1 MESSSNQDGTL
12 GQQWQK
18 SKVTAKAV
26 MRTLGLPTPTH
37 VMALREE
44 QVQEAVERVGY
55 PCVLKPLDSG
65 GGKGVTANVR
75 TLSGAIEAFRV
86 AHEQKQGPV
95 LVEAHV
101 QGEDHRLMVI
111 DGQFVAAIRR
121 EPSFVVG
128 DGKKSVATLIAELNA
143 NRSTNM
149 VSSRYLRIIA
159 KDDVL
164 ERHLATQSLTLLD
177 VLANGQRVT
186 LRSNANLSTGGLCTD
201 VTADCHPQVRAM
213 AVLLAKNV
221 GLATI
226 GIDYLTTDITQ
237 SPAKTGGAFIEM
249 NTTPGLDACVAAG
262 WSEASIARCVLGEA
276 VGRISVD
283 LTILSP
289 SGLLELEGGFVMRA
303 ANDGVAVVW
312 GHRLYLQGLVMSFD
326 PSKPW
331 DAVYAGLKNKQIQHL
346 HFVCSVDAFT
356 QLGCPVDRVRE
367 LRVELKEDGTP
378 VIENHWGNILNKLSS
393 NVLFCSEKEI
403 FNYFHQSLF
412 I

>member
-1 MESSSNQDGTL
+1 MGLQLKWLLEYHGANPYAEFAVVVGKLMADELPEMAQMKRAAADLWVYSGMHPTEGVEPPKGFEGDALLWLSHAAASWAIGALNEVRGFVQHAAAVRQGDSVHLSLGFHHAQLSRDALQLALRSLVQILRGEFVRAKLNAELQQLWLACKRHHPDYQARILMVGARDMDVPYLPFLPGSKYWQFGWGAKARVFMESSSNQDGTL

-186 LRSNANLSTGGLCTD
+186 LRSNANLTTGGLCTD
-201 VTADCHPQVRAM
+201 VTAD
-213 AVLLAKNV
+213 
-221 GLATI
+221 
-226 GIDYLTTDITQ
+226 
-237 SPAKTGGAFIEM
+237 
-249 NTTPGLDACVAAG
+249 
-262 WSEASIARCVLGEA
+262 
-276 VGRISVD
+276 
-283 LTILSP
+283 
-289 SGLLELEGGFVMRA
+289 
-303 ANDGVAVVW
+303 
-312 GHRLYLQGLVMSFD
+312 
-326 PSKPW
+326 
-331 DAVYAGLKNKQIQHL
+331 
-346 HFVCSVDAFT
+346 
-356 QLGCPVDRVRE
+356 
-367 LRVELKEDGTP
+367 
-378 VIENHWGNILNKLSS
+378 
-393 NVLFCSEKEI
+393 
-403 FNYFHQSLF
+403 
-412 I
+412 